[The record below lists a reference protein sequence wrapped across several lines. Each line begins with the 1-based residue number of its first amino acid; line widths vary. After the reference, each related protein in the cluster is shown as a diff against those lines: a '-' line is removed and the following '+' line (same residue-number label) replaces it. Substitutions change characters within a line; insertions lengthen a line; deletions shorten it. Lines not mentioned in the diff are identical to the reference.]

1 MLSIIM
7 ERFNL
12 ITILLLTPH
21 TSTLLVIIISPRV
34 RVLSLGLE
42 GVEAG
47 PQVVAVDR
55 GEVCPG
61 Q

>member
-21 TSTLLVIIISPRV
+21 TSTLLVIIISPHEKLLR
-34 RVLSLGLE
+34 LGIE
-42 GVEAG
+42 CVEAG

>member
-1 MLSIIM
+1 M

-21 TSTLLVIIISPRV
+21 TSTLLVIIISPHEKLPRM
-34 RVLSLGLE
+34 GIE

-47 PQVVAVDR
+47 PQVVAVVR
-55 GEVCPG
+55 AEVCPG

>member
-1 MLSIIM
+1 M

-42 GVEAG
+42 CVEAG